1 MRKSPGRCA
10 QLACILEVMARKA
23 GNVHPGR
30 AFDDLTHRDFLA
42 SAAAIVPAMDSDE
55 TLGRMILHAVE
66 ATRAVVSSNA
76 NLGIIL
82 LLAPLAAATRAE
94 SLGSGIER
102 SEVMNEAPA
111 LNSPPLGPALNSP
124 PLGKGGKGESSEPK
138 RMSRNRDN
146 SEDSVC
152 CNSSP
157 DREVASDPPYP
168 PLPRGGGRRLPLPE
182 CKVPMLEENRHYF
195 RTLLKAVLAATT
207 VADSVDVYRAIRLA
221 NPGGLGSVNQEDI
234 GNEPTKPLRDVMALA
249 ADRDLVA
256 RQYANGFREVWE
268 AGVPLLTEDWQ
279 KHGTLERA
287 IVRCQLGLMAAYPDT
302 LILRKAGS
310 EEARLS
316 SVRAAEVLD
325 AGWPDTV
332 AGRRAFAEFDAW
344 LRADGRR
351 RNPGATADLVTACL
365 FVALWQDTIP
375 WHDYFRPFAGLDY
388 A

>member
-30 AFDDLTHRDFLA
+30 AFDDLTHLDFLA
-42 SAAAIVPAMDSDE
+42 SAAAIVPAMDADE
-55 TLGRMILHAVE
+55 PLGRTILQAVE
-66 ATRAVVSSNA
+66 ATRAVVSTNA

-82 LLAPLAAATRAE
+82 LLAPLAAATRAS
-94 SLGSGIER
+94 SLRAGVE
-102 SEVMNEAPA
+102 
-111 LNSPPLGPALNSP
+111 
-124 PLGKGGKGESSEPK
+124 
-138 RMSRNRDN
+138 
-146 SEDSVC
+146 
-152 CNSSP
+152 
-157 DREVASDPPYP
+157 
-168 PLPRGGGRRLPLPE
+168 
-182 CKVPMLEENRHYF
+182 
-195 RTLLKAVLAATT
+195 AVLAATT
-207 VADSVDVYRAIRLA
+207 VADSADVYRAIRLA
-221 NPGGLGSVNQEDI
+221 NPGGLGRAEQEDVRD
-234 GNEPTKPLRDVMALA
+234 EPSKPLRDVMTLA

-256 RQYANGFREVWE
+256 RQYANGFREVWD
-268 AGVPLLTEDWQ
+268 AGVPLLSDDWQ

-287 IVRCQLGLMAAYPDT
+287 IVRCQLGLMAAFPDT

-310 EEARLS
+310 EVARLS
-316 SVRAAEVLD
+316 SVRAADVLEP
-325 AGWPDTV
+325 GWPETP
-332 AGRRAFAEFDAW
+332 ASRRAFADFDAW